1 MPTLLEALYT
11 YAQKN
16 RTAYTLE
23 DGAQIKESGDMSD
36 RARKELLSMLPEK
49 GRETLLNYISE
60 EELIQ
65 GLELEAAFRAG
76 LSIGLELSPL

>member
-23 DGAQIKESGDMSD
+23 DGA
-36 RARKELLSMLPEK
+36 R
-49 GRETLLNYISE
+49 SE
-60 EELIQ
+60 ERRVGKECL
-65 GLELEAAFRAG
+65 
-76 LSIGLELSPL
+76 